1 MPVTLPDDFPL
12 LLEGARQPDRVR
24 AAIDLI
30 RDGLAAGGIR
40 NVDYQEAKS
49 RLGRALDEAWDRQVS
64 APFFHAGRWEAQPG
78 PVQAL
83 NHACSPSSL
92 HDLLA
97 VAKRLDA
104 SDATGPAVEAMRAL
118 TAEVLP
124 LAEASRDLKGLVVK
138 GRAPAPPKPVNPD
151 QVRGTCSCCF
161 RDTAVIDTG
170 RMAHHGYERP
180 GDGYQSAS
188 CAGVRFPPLE
198 VSTEGLEWLVWS
210 TSEKLGADRE
220 RLDRR
225 DEMNTITYEAHE
237 KGRLVPRT
245 IRQGEE
251 GWDRVLRA
259 WTRMMEHAVQTGE
272 RQLDHLEK
280 ELETWRARHAPAKA
294 DEDGPSP

>member
-1 MPVTLPDDFPL
+1 MPVPLPDDFPL
-12 LLEGARQPDRVR
+12 LLQDARQADRVR
-24 AAIDLI
+24 AAIDLF

-40 NVDYQEAKS
+40 NTDFQDAKS
-49 RLGRALDEAWDRQVS
+49 RLGRALEQAWDRQVS
-64 APFFHAGRWEAQPG
+64 APFFHAGRWQAQPD
-78 PVQAL
+78 PLQAL
-83 NHACSPSSL
+83 NQTCNPSSL

-97 VAKRLDA
+97 VARRLDA
-104 SDATGPAVEAMRAL
+104 SDATGPAADAMRAL

-124 LAEASRDLKGLVVK
+124 LAEAARDLKGLVVK

-161 RDTAVIDTG
+161 RDTAVIETG

-180 GDGYQSAS
+180 GDGAQSPS

-237 KGRLVPRT
+237 RGRLVPRT

-259 WTRMMEHAVQTGE
+259 WTRMMEHTIQTGE
-272 RQLDHLEK
+272 RQLTHFEA
-280 ELETWRARHAPAKA
+280 ELETWRARHAPAKP
-294 DEDGPSP
+294 DEEGPSP

>member
-1 MPVTLPDDFPL
+1 MPVILPDNFPL
-12 LLEGARQPDRVR
+12 LLQGVRQPDKVLD
-24 AAIDLI
+24 AIELF
-30 RDGLAAGGIR
+30 RGGLATGGIR
-40 NVDYQEAKS
+40 NMDFQDAKS
-49 RLGRALDEAWDRQVS
+49 RLGRALDQAWEYHVS
-64 APFFHAGRWEAQPG
+64 SPFFHAGRWEAQPK

-83 NHACSPSSL
+83 NRACNPSSL

-97 VAKRLDA
+97 VAKRLDT
-104 SDATGPAVEAMRAL
+104 SEVTGPAIDAMRML

-124 LAEASRDLKGLVVK
+124 LAEAAREMKGLVVK

-180 GDGYQSAS
+180 GGGYQSAS

-220 RLDRR
+220 RLGRR
-225 DEMNTITYEAHE
+225 DEMNTIIYEAHE
-237 KGRLVPRT
+237 NGRLVPRT

-251 GWDRVLRA
+251 RWDKVLRA

-272 RQLDHLEK
+272 RQLDHFEK
-280 ELETWRARHAPAKA
+280 ELETWRARHAPAKP

>member
-12 LLEGARQPDRVR
+12 LLSDARQPDRIR
-24 AAIDLI
+24 AAIDLF

-40 NVDYQEAKS
+40 NVDYQDAKS
-49 RLGRALDEAWDRQVS
+49 RLGRALDQAWERHVS
-64 APFFHAGRWEAQPG
+64 ASFFHAGRWETQPE
-78 PVQAL
+78 PVRAL
-83 NHACSPSSL
+83 SHACNPSSL

-97 VAKRLDA
+97 VAKRLAA
-104 SDATGPAVEAMRAL
+104 SDATGPAVDAMRAL

-124 LAEASRDLKGLVVK
+124 LAEAARQLKGLVVK
-138 GRAPAPPKPVNPD
+138 GRVPVPPRPVNPD
-151 QVRGTCSCCF
+151 QIRGTCSCCF
-161 RDTAVIDTG
+161 RDTAIIETG

-180 GDGYQSAS
+180 GDGVQSPS

-220 RLDRR
+220 RLERR
-225 DEMNTITYEAHE
+225 DEMNSITYQAHD
-237 KGRLVPRT
+237 KGRLVPKT
-245 IRQGEE
+245 ITRGEE

-259 WTRMMEHAVQTGE
+259 WTRMMEHAIQSGE
-272 RQLDHLEK
+272 RRLDHLEG
-280 ELETWRARHAPAKA
+280 ELETWRARHAPTKP